1 MAERRGFEPPIP
13 KRYTSLPSMHHR
25 PLGHLSAAM
34 VIIPSTFYVGKSQS
48 LHFYLFHLLTSSVQ
62 VDYVEYDLHCLF
74 HRLDYCIFVLT
85 MAVIRSREEIG
96 R

>member
-34 VIIPSTFYVGKSQS
+34 AIISFAFYVGKSQS
-48 LHFYLFHLLTSSVQ
+48 LHF
-62 VDYVEYDLHCLF
+62 
-74 HRLDYCIFVLT
+74 
-85 MAVIRSREEIG
+85 
-96 R
+96 